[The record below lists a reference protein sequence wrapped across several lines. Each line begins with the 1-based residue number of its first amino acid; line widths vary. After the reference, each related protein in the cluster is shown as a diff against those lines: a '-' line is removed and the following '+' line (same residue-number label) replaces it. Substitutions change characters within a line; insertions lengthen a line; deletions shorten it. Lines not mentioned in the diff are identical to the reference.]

1 MNLNEATV
9 IHNVDVATDFHSVD
23 EATDLQVRFG
33 AEHVD

>member
-9 IHNVDVATDFHSVD
+9 IHNVNEATVLHNVD